1 MINKIS
7 NWEDSL
13 NQNVVNASSDEFDIF
28 IEQEGLKNIQ
38 WEKDKQKNQDLNQV
52 KDLTTQLLNLSLTK
66 REQLSRLNREQ
77 LDAIALKAYRAK
89 DMATVQDIFIEIQNR
104 EHREKNNV
112 TIDKSLEFFKNPLD
126 AIKQKLDYD
135 ERNSL
140 QKFDLKKNSIDRAKD
155 FISSFEER
163 AVSEIRNLKW
173 SEDIEKTGKAVS
185 TILFNVW
192 LLARDRKYQDIWQ
205 NAKNNIVEASV
216 DTLWCD
222 FENIEKFMHVKNI
235 NFLDFL
241 GFVDNKFSSDWIG
254 KEMVIAP
261 NGERYD
267 RQSDT
272 SWSPLEASLYIL
284 KKSPYLSY
292 GVAKNLVSDNYES
305 CLYNTKIFDEYIN
318 KYNN

>member
-1 MINKIS
+1 M
-7 NWEDSL
+7 
-13 NQNVVNASSDEFDIF
+13 
-28 IEQEGLKNIQ
+28 
-38 WEKDKQKNQDLNQV
+38 
-52 KDLTTQLLNLSLTK
+52 
-66 REQLSRLNREQ
+66 
-77 LDAIALKAYRAK
+77 
-89 DMATVQDIFIEIQNR
+89 
-104 EHREKNNV
+104 
-112 TIDKSLEFFKNPLD
+112 
-126 AIKQKLDYD
+126 
-135 ERNSL
+135 
-140 QKFDLKKNSIDRAKD
+140 
-155 FISSFEER
+155 
-163 AVSEIRNLKW
+163 
-173 SEDIEKTGKAVS
+173 
-185 TILFNVW
+185 
-192 LLARDRKYQDIWQ
+192 ARDRKYQDIWQ

>member
-1 MINKIS
+1 MVDTFS
-7 NWEDSL
+7 TE
-13 NQNVVNASSDEFDIF
+13 SDLFV
-28 IEQEGLKNIQ
+28 EQEGIKNIQ
-38 WEKDKQKNQDLNQV
+38 SQKEKQKSQDLNQA
-52 KDLTTQLLNLSLTK
+52 KNLTTQLLGSSITTQAEFRDWLGKLS
-66 REQLSRLNREQ
+66 REQ
-77 LDAIALKAYRAK
+77 LDAVALKAYRAK
-89 DMATVQDIFIEIQNR
+89 DMATVQNVFIEIQNR
-104 EHREKNNV
+104 EHREKNN
-112 TIDKSLEFFKNPLD
+112 TTTDRSLEFFKTPLD
-126 AIKQKLDYD
+126 KIKQKLDYY
-135 ERNSL
+135 ERNKL
-140 QKFDLKKNSIDRAKD
+140 QNSDIKKDPIDRAKD

-192 LLARDRKYQDIWQ
+192 LLARDRKYQNIWQ

-216 DTLWCD
+216 DTLWYD
-222 FENIEKFMHVKNI
+222 FDNIEKFMHVKNI
-235 NFLDFL
+235 NFLDFW
-241 GFVDNKFSSDWIG
+241 GFVDNKFSRDWIG

-292 GVAKNLVSDNYES
+292 WVAKNLVGSNYES
-305 CLYNTKIFDEYIN
+305 YLNNTKIFGEYVN
-318 KYNN
+318 KYNT